1 MSVNKLNGTQMFE
14 IRFSSKHIWKEIF
27 FSDTSET
34 YVYKQGVVL
43 INILMT
49 CNIAFVFQRVDK
61 LFGIWCQLVT
71 VLFKLNLFDETFF
84 PMWVITPLNDF
95 YCNHLSSA
103 ILNIFIKFHQIN
115 LVISD
120 KSYFCVWQKCISMWL
135 IGLGV
140 FDFACC
146 S

>member
-61 LFGIWCQLVT
+61 LFGIWCQIVT
-71 VLFKLNLFDETFF
+71 VLFKLNLFDETFS
-84 PMWVITPLNDF
+84 L
-95 YCNHLSSA
+95 CELSP
-103 ILNIFIKFHQIN
+103 
-115 LVISD
+115 
-120 KSYFCVWQKCISMWL
+120 Y
-135 IGLGV
+135 
-140 FDFACC
+140 
-146 S
+146 